1 MCLTS
6 GKHVIFLG
14 IYGYDG
20 DFMNPLKIHNN
31 CSEDVT
37 IVSNHFLD
45 LYMPKANGE
54 FVKIYLYLLRMIS
67 SDDCSLTLSSI
78 ADTFDCTENDVER
91 ALRYWDKKEIL
102 RLTIGTANQ
111 ITGLTLLPFTKQ
123 KDAGISAVSE
133 KETAAYPQPVS
144 ASVPSAYSLT
154 PDRVKELKKNEE
166 VMQLLFIAEQY
177 LGKTLSPTETTRIL
191 YFYEEL
197 HFSADLI
204 EYLIEYCVSKGS
216 KSIRYMEKVALAWAQ
231 SGIST
236 VKMAKQ
242 ETNTFSKHYFS
253 VLKAFGITSRNPV
266 ESEIQMID
274 RWMKDY
280 GFTTDIILE
289 ACTRTINQTG
299 KPSFQYADGIL
310 GAWHKNGVLSFSD
323 IQEMDVRHKESRE
336 RTAPRIQ
343 NKTPNKFNNF
353 HQRDYNFSDLEK
365 QLLKK

>member
-1 MCLTS
+1 M
-6 GKHVIFLG
+6 IFLK
-14 IYGYDG
+14 ITDIDG

-31 CSEDVT
+31 SSEDVT

-67 SDDCSLTLSSI
+67 SADCSLTLSSI

-91 ALRYWDKKEIL
+91 ALRYWDKKDVL

-111 ITGLTLLPFTKQ
+111 ITGLTLLPFSEQT
-123 KDAGISAVSE
+123 DSGISAVSE
-133 KETAAYPQPVS
+133 KETASPVYSQPETEP
-144 ASVPSAYSLT
+144 APAAYSLT

-231 SGIST
+231 SGITT

-253 VLKAFGITSRNPV
+253 VMKAFGITGRNPV

-280 GFTTDIILE
+280 SFTTDIILE
-289 ACTRTINQTG
+289 ACARTINQTG

-310 GAWHKNGVLSFSD
+310 GAWHKKGVLSFSD
-323 IQEMDVRHKESRE
+323 IQELDVRHKESRE

-343 NKTPNKFNNF
+343 NKTSNKFNNF

>member
-1 MCLTS
+1 
-6 GKHVIFLG
+6 
-14 IYGYDG
+14 
-20 DFMNPLKIHNN
+20 MNPLKIHNN

-78 ADTFDCTENDVER
+78 ADIFDCTENDVER
-91 ALRYWDKKEIL
+91 ALRYWDKKEVL
-102 RLTIGTANQ
+102 HLTIGTANQ
-111 ITGLTLLPFTKQ
+111 ITGLTLLPLSKE
-123 KDAGISAVSE
+123 KDAEVPTVPEKQRTSSIYHKPESE
-133 KETAAYPQPVS
+133 PAPT
-144 ASVPSAYSLT
+144 AYSLT
-154 PDRVKELKKNEE
+154 ADRVKELKKNEE

-177 LGKTLSPTETTRIL
+177 LGKALSPTETTRIL

-253 VLKAFGITSRNPV
+253 VLKAFGITGRHPV
-266 ESEIQMID
+266 ETEIQMID
-274 RWMKDY
+274 HWMKDY
-280 GFTTDIILE
+280 RYTTDIILE
-289 ACTRTINQTG
+289 ACARTINQTG

-310 GAWHKNGVLSFSD
+310 GAWHKKGVLTFSD
-323 IQEMDVRHKESRE
+323 IQELDARHKESKE
-336 RTAPRIQ
+336 RTTPRIQ
-343 NKTPNKFNNF
+343 NKTANKFNNF